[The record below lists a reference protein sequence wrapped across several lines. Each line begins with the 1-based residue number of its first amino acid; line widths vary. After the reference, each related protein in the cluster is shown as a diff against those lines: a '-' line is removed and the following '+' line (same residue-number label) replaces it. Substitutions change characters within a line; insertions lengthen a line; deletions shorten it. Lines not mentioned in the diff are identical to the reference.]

1 MKHFFISFLC
11 VFFSCVLYG
20 QNIIGIVQDDAENKI
35 PLVNVQLLDQ
45 KTNKVISFTQ
55 TDSKGALSLKTNNV
69 SFPLKLKLQHLS
81 FDNKELV
88 LNSFEKLYVVLEPK
102 TSQLKEIVIDAKIGR
117 ASCRERVYI
126 KV

>member
-1 MKHFFISFLC
+1 MRVLFFLI
-11 VFFSCVLYG
+11 FFSICNGYA

-45 KTNKVISFTQ
+45 KTNKVVSFTQ
-55 TDSKGALSLKTNNV
+55 TDSKGAFSLKTNNV

-88 LNSFEKLYVVLEPK
+88 LNSFEKLYVRSEEHTSELQSRPHLVCCLLLEK
-102 TSQLKEIVIDAKIGR
+102 K
-117 ASCRERVYI
+117 
-126 KV
+126 